1 MTTDDQVLIPEDQ
14 LWSAVGDSLGHRTC
28 PAKNHKRS
36 GSPNLEYI
44 RPQYKRR
51 PYIRQTNIV
60 PATILSSEPRSVAG
74 HVKKREGRNTQPCLH
89 QFPSLVSHL
98 GSLEVVVM
106 ALRRR
111 KVVIQVEEMKKM
123 RAMKEAKTTRMALT
137 MKTMQGL
144 RSKRG
149 QAMMSL
155 KARLA
160 AHGQK
165 A

>member
-74 HVKKREGRNTQPCLH
+74 HVKKREGPKFAALPPPVSKSSV
-89 QFPSLVSHL
+89 PSGVSQS
-98 GSLEVVVM
+98 GGDGTEGEEGGGTGGGIK
-106 ALRRR
+106 
-111 KVVIQVEEMKKM
+111 KV
-123 RAMKEAKTTRMALT
+123 RAMKAAKTTRTT
-137 MKTMQGL
+137 MKAIQGL
-144 RSKRG
+144 SSKRG
-149 QAMMSL
+149 QATTNL
-155 KARLA
+155 KA
-160 AHGQK
+160 
-165 A
+165 